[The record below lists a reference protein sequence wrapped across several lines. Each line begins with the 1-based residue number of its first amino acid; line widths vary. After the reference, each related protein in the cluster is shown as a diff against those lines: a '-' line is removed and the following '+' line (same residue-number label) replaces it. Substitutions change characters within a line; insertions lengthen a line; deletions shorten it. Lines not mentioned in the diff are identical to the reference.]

1 MDEYM
6 SEALI
11 TILSIM
17 AIITLMLFVY
27 VISIPFWSDTK
38 RVCDLWEEQN
48 GKIVCV
54 KEVTAFCLER
64 ECSNE

>member
-1 MDEYM
+1 MNDEYKIL
-6 SEALI
+6 LI
-11 TILSIM
+11 FLSLLATITFIFLIYW
-17 AIITLMLFVY
+17 L
-27 VISIPFWSDTK
+27 SIPFWSDTK
-38 RVCDLWEEQN
+38 KVCDLWEEQN